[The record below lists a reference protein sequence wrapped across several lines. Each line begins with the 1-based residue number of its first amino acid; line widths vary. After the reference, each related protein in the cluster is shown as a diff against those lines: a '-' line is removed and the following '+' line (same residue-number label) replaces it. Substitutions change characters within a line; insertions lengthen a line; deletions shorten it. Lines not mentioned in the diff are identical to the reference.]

1 MGNWIVDQAHSTV
14 GFEVKHMMVSKVRGQ
29 FDSFKA
35 DVEAEDLMDLTT
47 AKIAF
52 KFDVDSINTRI
63 LERDKHLKSVDFFD
77 IQNFPTID
85 FKSTTITKNRDR
97 YKVTGDVTIKG
108 VTKSVTFDVE
118 FGGKGTNPWGEEVY
132 GYEAE
137 ATINREEF
145 GLTWNAALE
154 TGGVLV
160 GKEVRIKVELELNHQ
175 YSAFSKTASLE
186 KKSLIENK
194 LLKQKTTSNEI
205 HRIIAENII
214 DMVSIIDR
222 NGAIHYVSPSFKTV
236 LNYDLPLLE
245 MSNFFEKIQ
254 QDDQDWIRNE
264 IVTYCGR
271 TIKRALKNEFRL
283 RHEEGY
289 YIDVE
294 ANIVSITDPSFS
306 KNDNDLILVVMR
318 DISERKEVE
327 KAIYRLAFHDSLTNL
342 PNRRS
347 FMNQLRSEVM
357 SRKLSKS
364 KLSVFFID
372 LDNFKQ
378 INDQWGHDAG
388 DLVLKEA
395 AIRIQSVI
403 RSTDIAAR
411 FGGDEF
417 VVMLKDVED
426 EQHVITMV
434 ERMLTQFQNPIKV
447 AGQDFMLTCSIGV
460 AHYPA
465 HGESPEELIK
475 NADTA
480 LYYVKERGKNDFMI
494 FNQLME
500 HQSLER
506 RLLENALRQ
515 GINEQ
520 QFYLEYQPKMNMSTK
535 ELIGMEALVRWKHPD
550 LGIIP
555 PGKFIP
561 LAEETGLIVPL
572 GEWILRESCR
582 QSSAWQDQGYPP
594 LHLSVNVSV
603 RQLEDIYFVDKVKTI
618 LHETGLD
625 PKWLEF
631 EITESVFASVKS
643 TVSILKEIRNLGIHI
658 SVDDFGT
665 GYSSLS
671 YIKDLPIDTLKVD
684 QSFVKD
690 IHTNIESKE
699 IAKAIINLAK
709 SIGLN
714 VIAEGIELKEH
725 VDELSKDGYILGQ
738 GYFFSRPLKVG
749 AFEDFMTTNHA
760 AS

>member
-1 MGNWIVDQAHSTV
+1 MRNWFVDQAHSTV

-29 FDSFKA
+29 FDSFTA
-35 DVEAEDLMDLTT
+35 DVEAEDLTDLTT
-47 AKIAF
+47 AKIVF
-52 KFDVDSINTRI
+52 KFDVDSINTRN

-77 IQNFPTID
+77 IQNYPTID
-85 FKSTTITKNRDR
+85 FKSTKITKSRDR

-108 VTKSVTFDVE
+108 ITKLVTFDVA
-118 FGGKGTNPWGEEVY
+118 FGGKGTDPEGVEVY

-160 GKEVRIKVELELNHQ
+160 GKEVKIKVELELNQQ
-175 YSAFSKTASLE
+175 YSAFSKTSSLE
-186 KKSLIENK
+186 KKSLFENK
-194 LLKQKTTSNEI
+194 LLKQEITSNEI
-205 HRIIAENII
+205 HRMIAENVT
-214 DMVSIIDR
+214 DLVSIIDR
-222 NGAIHYVSPSFKTV
+222 NGVIHYVSPSFKTV

-245 MSNFFEKIQ
+245 KTNIFEKIQ
-254 QDDQDWIRNE
+254 EDDQKTVKNE
-264 IVTYCGR
+264 ILSYCGR
-271 TIKRALKNEFRL
+271 TLKRALKSEFRL
-283 RHEEGY
+283 LHEEGY

-294 ANIVSITDPSFS
+294 ADIVGINEPSFS
-306 KNDNDLILVVMR
+306 KNELMLVVMR
-318 DISERKEVE
+318 DISERKEVQ
-327 KAIYRLAFHDSLTNL
+327 KAIYQLAFHDSLTNL

-347 FMNQLRSEVM
+347 FMNQLCSEVM
-357 SRKLSKS
+357 DRKLPKS
-364 KLSVFFID
+364 KLSIFFID

-395 AIRIQSVI
+395 AKRIQSVI
-403 RSTDIAAR
+403 RPADIAAR
-411 FGGDEF
+411 IGGDEF
-417 VVMLKDVED
+417 VVMLKDVQD
-426 EQHVITMV
+426 EQYATTIVQ
-434 ERMLTQFQNPIKV
+434 RMIEQFQTPIKD
-447 AGQDFMLTCSIGV
+447 GEQEYTLTCSIGV
-460 AHYPA
+460 AHYPD
-465 HGESPEELIK
+465 HGESPEDLIK

-480 LYYVKERGKNDFMI
+480 LYYVKERGKNDFMV

-515 GINEQ
+515 GINEH
-520 QFYLEYQPKMNMSTK
+520 QFYLEYQPKVNLSTN
-535 ELIGMEALVRWKHPD
+535 ELIGMEALVRWNHPD

-582 QSSAWQDQGYPP
+582 QASAWQDQGYPP
-594 LHLSVNVSV
+594 LLLSVNVSV
-603 RQLEDIYFVDKVKTI
+603 RQLEDINFVDKVKTI

-631 EITESVFASVKS
+631 EITESVLANVKS

-671 YIKDLPIDTLKVD
+671 YIKELPIDTLKID

-690 IHTNIESKE
+690 IHTNKESKE

-709 SIGLN
+709 SIGLT
-714 VIAEGIELKEH
+714 VIAEGIERKEH
-725 VDELSKDGYILGQ
+725 VDELSNDGYVQGQ
-738 GYFFSRPLKVG
+738 GYYYSRPLKPS
-749 AFEDFMTTNHA
+749 AFEDFMTSNHE

>member
-1 MGNWIVDQAHSTV
+1 MC
-14 GFEVKHMMVSKVRGQ
+14 K
-29 FDSFKA
+29 
-35 DVEAEDLMDLTT
+35 
-47 AKIAF
+47 
-52 KFDVDSINTRI
+52 
-63 LERDKHLKSVDFFD
+63 
-77 IQNFPTID
+77 
-85 FKSTTITKNRDR
+85 
-97 YKVTGDVTIKG
+97 
-108 VTKSVTFDVE
+108 
-118 FGGKGTNPWGEEVY
+118 
-132 GYEAE
+132 
-137 ATINREEF
+137 
-145 GLTWNAALE
+145 
-154 TGGVLV
+154 
-160 GKEVRIKVELELNHQ
+160 
-175 YSAFSKTASLE
+175 
-186 KKSLIENK
+186 
-194 LLKQKTTSNEI
+194 
-205 HRIIAENII
+205 
-214 DMVSIIDR
+214 
-222 NGAIHYVSPSFKTV
+222 
-236 LNYDLPLLE
+236 
-245 MSNFFEKIQ
+245 
-254 QDDQDWIRNE
+254 
-264 IVTYCGR
+264 
-271 TIKRALKNEFRL
+271 
-283 RHEEGY
+283 
-289 YIDVE
+289 
-294 ANIVSITDPSFS
+294 
-306 KNDNDLILVVMR
+306 
-318 DISERKEVE
+318 
-327 KAIYRLAFHDSLTNL
+327 
-342 PNRRS
+342 
-347 FMNQLRSEVM
+347 
-357 SRKLSKS
+357 
-364 KLSVFFID
+364 
-372 LDNFKQ
+372 
-378 INDQWGHDAG
+378 
-388 DLVLKEA
+388 
-395 AIRIQSVI
+395 
-403 RSTDIAAR
+403 
-411 FGGDEF
+411 
-417 VVMLKDVED
+417 D
-426 EQHVITMV
+426 EQYVITIV
-434 ERMLTQFQNPIKV
+434 ERMLTQFQNPIKE

-460 AHYPA
+460 AHYPD
-465 HGESPEELIK
+465 HGESPEDLIK

-520 QFYLEYQPKMNMSTK
+520 QFYLEYQPKMNMSTN

-603 RQLEDIYFVDKVKTI
+603 RQLEDINFVDKVKTI

-631 EITESVFASVKS
+631 EITESVLASVKS

-690 IHTNIESKE
+690 IHTNKESKE